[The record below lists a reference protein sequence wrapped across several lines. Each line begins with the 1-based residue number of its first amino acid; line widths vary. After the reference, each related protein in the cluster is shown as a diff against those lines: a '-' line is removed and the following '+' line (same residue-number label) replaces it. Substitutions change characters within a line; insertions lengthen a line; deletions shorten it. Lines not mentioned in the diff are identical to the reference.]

1 MKKIA
6 ILSITFY
13 QVFLSTI
20 LKSIVGTNKFCRFE
34 ESCSAYTKR
43 VIREEGFAK
52 GLMLGLARLAKC
64 QPFYSPAEA
73 LAKEGKAK

>member
-43 VIREEGFAK
+43 AIRQEGLIRSLYM
-52 GLMLGLARLAKC
+52 GLVRLAKC
-64 QPFYSPAEA
+64 QPFYPIR
-73 LAKEGKAK
+73 